1 MNRIVSVIT
10 ITLGTVVLAA
20 FPAAAVPLVTPEV
33 GGVTVTANYEDL
45 TQTIV
50 AGTIAEE
57 TDNELPGLCAV
68 GDAHTSCTPADEA
81 AE

>member
-1 MNRIVSVIT
+1 
-10 ITLGTVVLAA
+10 LGTVVVAA
-20 FPAAAVPLVTPEV
+20 SPAAAVPLVAPEV
-33 GGVTVTANYEDL
+33 GGVTVTATYDGF

-50 AGTIAEE
+50 AGTIAE
-57 TDNELPGLCAV
+57 TDEGRPGLCAE